1 MKMPPRCFARART
14 RALRF
19 ARARTRALR
28 CTTLLAVLAACGPAQ
43 QPVENPSA
51 APSNETSVEVTRVE
65 VPPEAAQAAPPAAEP
80 SAADKQRAEL
90 EAERSKMVAE
100 HEQEVARF
108 TPELRAQAKALAEK
122 RFASTRAALPTILK
136 SAHRK
141 PGHAARDKDRHP
153 LETLE
158 FLGVTPKQS
167 VLEYGPGEGWYTEL
181 LAPLLAS
188 RGKLAATNPDPNGP
202 PEKRGTFYGQRFK
215 LFVETS
221 PEVYGKVTTLTVD
234 GEAPSL
240 PADTKFDTVL
250 VFRGLHGMVN
260 QSKLDAWLA
269 VFHEA
274 LNDKGVLGIEQH
286 RAKEGAD
293 PIASAKTGYLP
304 EAWVIAEIEKAGFK
318 LLKKSEIN
326 KNPKDTKD
334 HPNGVWSLPPSLR
347 EGDKDREKYV
357 AIGESDRM
365 TLKFQKVSKPTPAA
379 EKPAPAAAA
388 PAAEKPAA
396 AKPAAPVAPAA
407 PAATA
412 TAPAATPAA
421 PATKP

>member
-1 MKMPPRCFARART
+1 MPP
-14 RALRF
+14 
-19 ARARTRALR
+19 R
-28 CTTLLAVLAACGPAQ
+28 CTTLLAFLTGCLAACGPAQ
-43 QPVENPSA
+43 QPVENPSG
-51 APSNETSVEVTRVE
+51 APSNETTVEVSRVA
-65 VPPEAAQAAPPAAEP
+65 VPPEATEPPPPATAPEP

-90 EAERSKMVAE
+90 EAERGKMLAE

-108 TPELRAQAKALAEK
+108 TPELRAQAKALSEK
-122 RFASTRAALPTILK
+122 KPASTRAGLPAILK

-141 PGHAARDKDRHP
+141 PDHAARDKDRHP

-158 FLGVTPKQS
+158 LLGVTPKQS
-167 VLEYGPGEGWYTEL
+167 VLEYGPGEGWWTEL

-188 RGKLAATNPDPNGP
+188 QGKLSATSPDPNGP

-215 LFVETS
+215 LFLETS
-221 PEVYGKVTTLTVD
+221 PEVYGKVNTLTVN

-240 PADTKFDTVL
+240 PAGAKFDTVL

-260 QSKLDAWLA
+260 QGKLDAWLA
-269 VFHEA
+269 AFHAA
-274 LNDKGVLGIEQH
+274 LKDKGVLGIEQH

-334 HPNGVWSLPPSLR
+334 HPSGVWNLPPTLR
-347 EGDKDREKYV
+347 DGEKDKDKYL

-365 TLKFQKVSKPTPAA
+365 TLKFQKVSTPA
-379 EKPAPAAAA
+379 PAA

-396 AKPAAPVAPAA
+396 AKPAEKPATPSATTATPPAPAA
-407 PAATA
+407 PAPAPAVAPAAAPTA
-412 TAPAATPAA
+412 PPAAPAKPTAPAA
-421 PATKP
+421 KP